1 MLNKTKNFLWQF
13 TEQLTLLYQSGIPLS
28 QSFDLL
34 AQGKFH
40 EQELAMFKNIEH
52 NINRGQSLYLS
63 LKRYPEIFPKFY
75 LILIELGE
83 VSGRLGDVL
92 QDLSRMLEAQMELKR
107 KITAALFYPLT
118 VLCINTL
125 VVFGLLW
132 FIVPQYAGFF
142 AKAPEALPLT
152 TQILLSLSAELH
164 GFWWLNLCVCA
175 FMLLGFRYIFK
186 KHQYQQKMLIKITQ
200 MHGLKTLIRL
210 RDLGLLCRNLSLCL
224 KAGLTLT
231 QALNLC
237 APLSL
242 NPRLHEQVQ
251 EVILDINRGK
261 GVVAA
266 FKKHE
271 FPGLMLQ
278 LLKIGETTGYLE
290 AQFLKIANIYDK
302 ELVRLLDKI
311 TRLIEPLMMVVL
323 GGVVGLIMYALY
335 QPLIQ
340 LGSLI

>member
-1 MLNKTKNFLWQF
+1 MLQKTKNFLWQF

-28 QSFDLL
+28 QSFALL

-40 EQELAMFKNIEH
+40 EQELSMFKNIEH

-63 LKRYPEIFPKFY
+63 LKRYPEVFPKFY
-75 LILIELGE
+75 LTLIELGE

-92 QDLSRMLEAQMELKR
+92 QDVSRMLEAQMELKR

-142 AKAPEALPLT
+142 AKTPNALPFT
-152 TQILLSLSAELH
+152 TQMLLNLSAELH
-164 GFWWLNLCVCA
+164 GFWWLN
-175 FMLLGFRYIFK
+175 MLLCALILVGLRHILK
-186 KHQYQQKMLIKITQ
+186 QQQYQQKILIKITQ
-200 MHGLKTLIRL
+200 IRGLKALIRL

-251 EVILDINRGK
+251 EVIFDINRGK

-302 ELVRLLDKI
+302 ELMRLLDKI

-340 LGSLI
+340 LGSLV